1 MSEQVMNEEMNQDL
15 QNEQVAL
22 DEQDDMLN
30 RDKDGNVIGKVCS
43 GTQSPSCGVAI
54 GTAHVQ
60 TAFSK
65 KDTEIFIKVREKLL
79 KAVVVKMPFYK
90 G

>member
-1 MSEQVMNEEMNQDL
+1 ILVEINGNHTGEVRIIVTDSE
-15 QNEQVAL
+15 
-22 DEQDDMLN
+22 
-30 RDKDGNVIGKVCS
+30 GNVIGKVCS
-43 GTQSPSCGVAI
+43 GTQSPSCGIAI

-79 KAVVVKMPFYK
+79 KAVVVRMPFYK

>member
-30 RDKDGNVIGKVCS
+30 RDKDGNVI
-43 GTQSPSCGVAI
+43 P
-54 GTAHVQ
+54 
-60 TAFSK
+60 AFPVSK
-65 KDTEIFIKVREKLL
+65 RTK
-79 KAVVVKMPFYK
+79 
-90 G
+90 